1 MLRKQNLARIVV
13 MVMMAVTMMTGL
25 CRGRGKRSGNG
36 HENSKG
42 KDATDKLFHGHS
54 LSAMQANFC
63 VEGIAIGWGAHIDFL

>member
-1 MLRKQNLARIVV
+1 MLRKQNLARVVV
-13 MVMMAVTMMTGL
+13 MVMMAVTMMARL

-42 KDATDKLFHGHS
+42 KDATGKLFHGHS

-63 VEGIAIGWGAHIDFL
+63 VEGIAISWSARVDFL